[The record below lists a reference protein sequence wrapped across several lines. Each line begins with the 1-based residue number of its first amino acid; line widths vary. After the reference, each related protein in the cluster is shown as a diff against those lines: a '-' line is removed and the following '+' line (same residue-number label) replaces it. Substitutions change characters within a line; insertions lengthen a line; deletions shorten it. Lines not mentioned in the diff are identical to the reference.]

1 MNSLDYHR
9 IFHEIKNS
17 ITLINSSIQ
26 LLNSKCPQLEY
37 EPYWDNVKE
46 EITYLKNMVLQISQA
61 GNMEQLQKEPIA
73 LNPMLQSIYQSMKD
87 TFPYLQWNLQ
97 LDETIPT
104 ICGDSIKLRQ
114 AVINILKNSA
124 ETHSD
129 SITIATEYIDGAVK
143 ISVTDFG
150 GGIPAEL
157 EHKVFDLFISSKKQ
171 GNGLGLAITKQ
182 IVEHHGGTLV
192 LDNHPGTG
200 CTFAISLP
208 AISEYTCGH

>member
-37 EPYWDNVKE
+37 EPYWDNIKE
-46 EITYLKNMVLQISQA
+46 EISYLKNMVLQISQA
-61 GNMEQLQKEPIA
+61 GNMEQLQKEPMT
-73 LNPMLQSIYQSMKD
+73 LNPMLESICQCMKD
-87 TFPYLQWNLQ
+87 AFPYLQWNLQ
-97 LDETIPT
+97 LGEKIPT
-104 ICGDSIKLRQ
+104 VYGDSIKLRQ
-114 AVINILKNSA
+114 AIINILKNSA

-129 SITIATEYIDGAVK
+129 SITILTEYIDGMVK
-143 ISVTDFG
+143 ISITDFG

-157 EHKVFDLFISSKKQ
+157 ENKVFDLFISSKKQ

-182 IVEHHGGTLV
+182 IVKCHGGTLL

-200 CTFAISLP
+200 CTFTISLP
-208 AISEYTCGH
+208 TITE